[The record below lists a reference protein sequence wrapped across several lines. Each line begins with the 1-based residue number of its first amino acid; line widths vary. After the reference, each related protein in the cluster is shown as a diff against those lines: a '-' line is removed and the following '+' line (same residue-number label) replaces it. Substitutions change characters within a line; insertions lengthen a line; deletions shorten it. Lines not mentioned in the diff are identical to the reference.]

1 MWFIQLSNKINILYS
16 FVLSQ
21 ILHCFLA
28 DLQILLLPDYRLVGS
43 FVLLLLFLLLL
54 LLSSF
59 LFLFFFV
66 GLPKVPVIYNY
77 KRFERSFFLK
87 NLFENYYTC

>member
-43 FVLLLLFLLLL
+43 FVLLLLLLLL
-54 LLSSF
+54 LLSS
-59 LFLFFFV
+59 FLFFFV